1 LSSFIRSNNI
11 NFLNEHFEIKSDFIN
26 KPVQT
31 FKDVE
36 ESVDFN
42 IEQQKEIFHFEME
55 QERKKI
61 INAAIIAAK
70 VEAKQQQEEILANAN
85 KKANEIINEAENALN
100 KANEEKND
108 IENKAFEQGYN
119 NGYNEAGSYIEEANS
134 ILNEVAAI
142 RESTINNL
150 EIEIVAMLQGLFE
163 KVVGVSLDTNDQVII
178 CLIKKTLNEF
188 GIKHSLVLKVSNN
201 DYENVLKNKSYI
213 LSELNGIDNFDI
225 VKTESLKA
233 GDCIVQTQS
242 GEIDSSISTQL
253 KYINKIISQL
263 MSKKDG
269 FDDANSGD

>member
-1 LSSFIRSNNI
+1 MSSFIRSNNI